1 MKFIISSNSP
11 KMWPKNEDFNLK
23 VHHLSEDEFPALAY
37 DGFSHI
43 GHEDVAELT
52 GFAYNKDPVHT
63 RIGDVLLLADMDRG
77 ALRFYCIQIV
87 ESDTP
92 LIREEELEYQ
102 EIEEMI

>member
-11 KMWPKNEDFNLK
+11 KMWPKNKDFDLK
-23 VHHLSEDEFPALAY
+23 VHHLSEDEFHALAY

-43 GHEDVAELT
+43 GHEDIAELT